1 MTEDIMIEK
10 WPITLTQFLKW
21 QGLAENGSFAK
32 RMVKEGDVAVNEKI
46 CTVAGLKLSENDLV
60 QIRGMQE
67 RFRVLKANSQKP

>member
-1 MTEDIMIEK
+1 MTEDIIIEK

-32 RMVKEGDVAVNEKI
+32 RMVKEGDVVVNGKI

-60 QIRGMQE
+60 QMKGMQE
-67 RFRVLKANSQKP
+67 CFRILKAES